1 MEKSRLQFL
10 KTYLENYTGE
20 DLLTPLIQGG
30 FEVSELL
37 ELGYEYL
44 DIMVAW
50 AELYNEGEF
59 DHVLKEEGYERVK

>member
-1 MEKSRLQFL
+1 MEKERLQFL

-30 FEVSELL
+30 FSVSELE

-50 AELYNEGEF
+50 ANLYNEGEF
-59 DHVLKEEGYERVK
+59 DMLLKGEQ